1 MHSTELRHDRSAKHS
16 RSPRL
21 SAAWAHSVATLFALM
36 SMTAAGAG
44 CQSDSS
50 AEIDPFATKASE
62 SSEQSEE
69 DDTELLTVESE
80 SDEPEA
86 VNPFPSPPKTYSI
99 QLDGKFDEWER
110 SNFRTFEDSRH
121 VVEGEDFW
129 DGPEDAGL
137 KVAVR
142 SDRGYLYLAV
152 AAADDEVL
160 SSSNETVGDGLVLWL
175 RSPGIASIA
184 DLFPGAPGF
193 GLLPELAY
201 LVEPDGSVRP
211 FAPEGSLEEADAGAL
226 TARTTQT
233 ESGWRAEIALE
244 AGAISQVSNLPTRE
258 VAFRVEQYDADDPDH
273 PTYQTRLSILPS
285 SSPSEPRYAIYSDF
299 PSGGWLPYRPVL
311 DQPPRRDTLGRWRLT
326 SDGWRYERFDA
337 PPEEWRRV
345 DDTDPL
351 RAAITRA
358 DAFIDVCPASRR
370 DVVVPA
376 GFESTDGQHR
386 AALVLCGE
394 QADSRSACSADARMR
409 MFWTALRRRPDAA
422 ESADPSDAWSLEANV
437 ELTDEPFD
445 QCIGASSRPTVRRQ
459 FTLLPLDPVHPDVWA
474 VGFESVTS
482 GGNELQRARN
492 VWLFHPGRSQRDE
505 NADSSPFVA
514 RATLDR
520 LDADGSERTTSNSEM
535 YVTPIDDRE
544 GWDLCRIETIK
555 EQSCQ
560 QFNERCTTKD
570 RGQEVLVHID
580 MWEPDSRTFTDFMM
594 TKHRRCGP
602 DFQFAKRRAYMLLQ
616 HEGRLSLIRSPKLR

>member
-1 MHSTELRHDRSAKHS
+1 MHTTELRHDRSARHS
-16 RSPRL
+16 LPPRL
-21 SAAWAHSVATLFALM
+21 PAAWTRSIATLLGLIAVM
-36 SMTAAGAG
+36 AAGAG
-44 CQSDSS
+44 CQSDST
-50 AEIDPFATKASE
+50 AQIDPFATTGSE
-62 SSEQSEE
+62 TSEQNEE
-69 DDTELLTVESE
+69 DDTELLAVESKSE
-80 SDEPEA
+80 EPNA
-86 VNPFPSPPKTYSI
+86 VNPFPSPPETYSI
-99 QLDGKFDEWER
+99 QLDGTFDEWKR

-121 VVEGEDFW
+121 VVEGEEFW
-129 DGPEDAGL
+129 DGSDDAGL

-152 AAADDEVL
+152 AASDDKVVPPAEG
-160 SSSNETVGDGLVLWL
+160 TVGDGLVVWL

-184 DLFPGAPGF
+184 DLFPESPGF
-193 GLLPELAY
+193 GLRPDLAY

-211 FAPEGSLEEADAGAL
+211 FAPEGFVEAADAGAL

-233 ESGWRAEIALE
+233 ESGWRAEMALE
-244 AGAISQVSNLPTRE
+244 AGAISQVSNLPARE
-258 VAFRVEQYDADDPDH
+258 MAFRVEQYDADDPDH
-273 PTYQTRLSILPS
+273 PTYQTRLNIFPS
-285 SSPSEPRYAIYSDF
+285 SSSSEPRYAVYSDF

-337 PPEEWRRV
+337 PPEDWHRV

-370 DVVVPA
+370 DVAVPA

-386 AALVLCGE
+386 AGLVLCGKR
-394 QADSRSACSADARMR
+394 ADSSSACSADAQMR

-422 ESADPSDAWSLEANV
+422 ESDDPGETWALDANI
-437 ELTDEPFD
+437 ELTDDPFD
-445 QCIGASSRPTVRRQ
+445 QCIGATGRSTIRRQ
-459 FTLLPLDPVHPDVWA
+459 FSLLPLDPVHPDVWA
-474 VGFESVTS
+474 VGFESFASS
-482 GGNELQRARN
+482 GNQLQEAQN
-492 VWLFHPGRSQRDE
+492 VWLFHPGRTQANEGEDP
-505 NADSSPFVA
+505 APHVA
-514 RATLDR
+514 RATFDR
-520 LDADGSERTTSNSEM
+520 LEAEGSERTTSNSQM

-560 QFNERCTTKD
+560 RFNERCSTQD

-602 DFQFAKRRAYMLLQ
+602 DFQFANRRAYMLLQ
-616 HEGRLSLIRSPKLR
+616 HKGRLSLIRSPKLR